1 MHPLREHRL
10 RGWFLTA
17 GVTLL
22 AAALRLPRLGTPRTL
37 VFDETY
43 YVKDAWTLLN
53 LGYEAQWPTE
63 PNPAFEAGDVQSYL
77 TAGSYVVHPQV
88 GKWLIAAGL
97 EVLGAQDPV
106 GWRISSAI
114 AGILTVLVLT
124 RVARRLFR
132 SDLLGTLAGGLMAID
147 GLAIVHSRTALLDGF
162 LTMFVL
168 LAFGALLIDR
178 DRARARL
185 ADATGPPRTPSR
197 WGPGLGV
204 RGWRLTAGVLLG
216 LALGTKWSAIWFI
229 AVFGLLTVGWDATAR
244 RRARVRRWW
253 QAALLRDAPAA
264 FASLVPVATVVYVA
278 SWFSWF
284 ASDKAYGRQWATNHP
299 GEGVTWLPDALRSWW
314 RYHQEMWGF
323 HTTLSSEHSYAAD
336 AWGWL
341 WQWRPTSFFYESP
354 EPAFQACGADRCA
367 QAVTSLG
374 NPLLWW
380 FGTLAVA
387 LCLWWV
393 LRRRDE
399 LALVALTGVVAGWVP
414 WFAFPNRTI
423 FTFYAI
429 VLLPWLIL
437 CVVRVVARLLERRTP
452 VRVGVLV
459 GLAVL
464 VVAVSAFYWP
474 IWTAQVIPFRLWQLH
489 MWLPSWV

>member
-1 MHPLREHRL
+1 MHLLREHRL
-10 RGWFLTA
+10 RGWLLAA

-22 AAALRLPRLGTPRTL
+22 AAALRVPRLGTPREL

-97 EVLGAQDPV
+97 QVLGAQNPV
-106 GWRISSAI
+106 GWRVSSAV
-114 AGILTVLVLT
+114 AGIVAVLVLT

-132 SDLLGTLAGGLMAID
+132 SDLLGTLAGGLLAID

-162 LTMFVL
+162 LMLLVL
-168 LAFGALLIDR
+168 LAFGALVIDR
-178 DRARARL
+178 DRAHARL
-185 ADATGPPRTPSR
+185 AVATGPPRAASR

-216 LALGTKWSAIWFI
+216 LALGTKWSAVWFI
-229 AVFGLLTVGWDATAR
+229 AAFGLLTVGWDATAR

-264 FASLVPVATVVYVA
+264 FASLVPVAALVYVG

-284 ASDKAYGRQWATNHP
+284 ASDKAYDRRWAENNP
-299 GEGVTWLPDALRSWW
+299 GQGVTWLPEALRSWW
-314 RYHQEMWGF
+314 HYHQEMFAF

-354 EPAFQACGADRCA
+354 EPAFRACGADRCA

-387 LCLWWV
+387 LCVWWL
-393 LRRRDE
+393 LRRRDG
-399 LALVALTGVVAGWVP
+399 LALAALTGVAAGWLP
-414 WFAFPNRTI
+414 WFAFPDRTI

-437 CVVRVVARLLERRTP
+437 CVVHVVGRVLERRSP

-464 VVAVSAFYWP
+464 VLAVSAFYWP
-474 IWTAQVIPFRLWQLH
+474 IWTAQVIPFRLWQLR